1 MNYKVKDTKNTMLSI
16 FFYEG
21 FVRILS
27 YSTHIILS
35 FLLIKEDFAILAILA
50 SINLYICGFKD
61 FGIYQYLITSK
72 NLDKD
77 SYLVLRVSFLLNLVA
92 FLIVC
97 FLSILL
103 SKVYSDWR
111 LFYLIIGIN
120 ILMPLNSYITILKI
134 PFYIKKQFNFIG
146 KINFFSNLIAVIF
159 LTMFL
164 IFGYGIFS
172 LLIYQ
177 FAITF
182 ISLILIIPK
191 AKKIKKIKSNFRII
205 LNLIKKIRWLI
216 FNNFS
221 LNISNQGNLLVLI
234 FLLNPKDLAIL
245 YFAIRLY
252 EVIAI
257 YFGNSINHVM
267 IPYFINEKKKNK
279 NISNVFIHSSYIV
292 NLCAGIFTIIA
303 ILILPTIVNIAWSSK
318 WNESIILFIL
328 MMSTFPIAAVNVG
341 LSVNF
346 LNFKRKFKDIFL
358 IKSFEGLL
366 LIIFTLIG
374 TYFYGLYGSVMV
386 IVLHKT
392 IFTLYAFIKSMFLV
406 SSSLTDVLSA
416 IIRQNLSLVIILAIV
431 YFNYSQIYNLNI
443 SHEKQILNSLFFTLV
458 GLMIYVSIHFLI
470 NRNLLI
476 FVWKYT
482 KKKIKL

>member
-1 MNYKVKDTKNTMLSI
+1 MNYKAKNTKNTMSSI
-16 FFYEG
+16 FLYEG
-21 FVRILS
+21 FVRFLS

-35 FLLIKEDFAILAILA
+35 FLLITEDFALLAILA

-159 LTMFL
+159 LMMFL

-328 MMSTFPIAAVNVG
+328 IMSTFPIAVVNVG
-341 LSVNF
+341 LSVNY

-406 SSSLTDVLSA
+406 SSSLTDVLST

-482 KKKIKL
+482 KNKIKL

>member
-1 MNYKVKDTKNTMLSI
+1 MNYKAKDTKNTMSSI
-16 FFYEG
+16 FLYEG
-21 FVRILS
+21 FVRFLS

-35 FLLIKEDFAILAILA
+35 FLLITEDFALLAILA

-159 LTMFL
+159 LMMFL

-267 IPYFINEKKKNK
+267 IPYFINEKKKK
-279 NISNVFIHSSYIV
+279 
-292 NLCAGIFTIIA
+292 
-303 ILILPTIVNIAWSSK
+303 
-318 WNESIILFIL
+318 
-328 MMSTFPIAAVNVG
+328 
-341 LSVNF
+341 
-346 LNFKRKFKDIFL
+346 
-358 IKSFEGLL
+358 
-366 LIIFTLIG
+366 
-374 TYFYGLYGSVMV
+374 
-386 IVLHKT
+386 
-392 IFTLYAFIKSMFLV
+392 
-406 SSSLTDVLSA
+406 
-416 IIRQNLSLVIILAIV
+416 
-431 YFNYSQIYNLNI
+431 
-443 SHEKQILNSLFFTLV
+443 
-458 GLMIYVSIHFLI
+458 
-470 NRNLLI
+470 
-476 FVWKYT
+476 
-482 KKKIKL
+482 